1 MQKEM
6 ITVEGVFNKN
16 KTSIWMNKIQLYV
29 IEPLKNS
36 MLILT
41 KKATQLPPPP
51 LLLILMKDADEFCL
65 NETYIG
71 GVT

>member
-1 MQKEM
+1 
-6 ITVEGVFNKN
+6 
-16 KTSIWMNKIQLYV
+16 MNKIQLYV